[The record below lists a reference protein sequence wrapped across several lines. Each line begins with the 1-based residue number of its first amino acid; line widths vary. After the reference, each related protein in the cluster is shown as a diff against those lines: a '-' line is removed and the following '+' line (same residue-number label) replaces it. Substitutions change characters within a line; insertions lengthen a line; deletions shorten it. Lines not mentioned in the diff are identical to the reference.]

1 MFLTEPALVVVQFE
15 FVGGI
20 VKLTHTAIIGGGP
33 AGAMAAELIARSGRR
48 VTVFEEKLGWEK
60 PCGGGVT
67 HKALECYPFLLPATG
82 EAKPIQEVEFL
93 AGNNA
98 SLRFQLCQ
106 PLAIYSRCN
115 LNGLLLRRAQS
126 AGAEVLEDR
135 VRDFRRSGSGW
146 ELQGRKGNYR
156 ADYIVVAAG
165 ARTRLRS
172 LLTEDF
178 GPRDFMLTFG
188 YYVPSRDDLL
198 RVQFFEKFEGYAWS
212 FPRPDHLSVGICGKV
227 GEDSMADLRERLHGF
242 MRRCGYSFERANVY
256 SHLLPALSVDT
267 WSGLRLVGP
276 GWALAGDAA
285 GLVDPVTGEGI
296 YYAMRSGEL
305 LAASLLEGL
314 PELYP
319 VRVQEEFGKA
329 LALGARLART
339 FYYGE
344 FLGVAVSTRL
354 VEFGAGSR
362 RFLGVIQDMLEGSQS
377 YLGLAAKLHFGLAA
391 ALWDIGID
399 PLRQMLRVVRDR
411 PGDEIRSSW
420 KKSHAHQIP

>member
-1 MFLTEPALVVVQFE
+1 
-15 FVGGI
+15 
-20 VKLTHTAIIGGGP
+20 
-33 AGAMAAELIARSGRR
+33 MAAELIARSGSR

-67 HKALECYPFLLPATG
+67 HKALERYPFLLPATG
-82 EAKPIQEVEFL
+82 EAKAIQEVEFL

-98 SLRFQLCQ
+98 SLRFQLRR

-146 ELQGRKGNYR
+146 ELQGRRRTYR
-156 ADYIVVAAG
+156 ADYLVVAAG

-188 YYVPSRDDLL
+188 YYVPGRDDLL

-212 FPRPDHLSVGICGKV
+212 FPRPGHLSVGICGKV
-227 GEDSMADLRERLHGF
+227 GEDGMRGLQERLHGF
-242 MRRCGYSFERANVY
+242 MRRFGYSFERANVY

-319 VRVQEEFGKA
+319 ARVQEEFGKA

-344 FLGVAVSTRL
+344 FLGVAVPTRL

-377 YLGLAAKLHFGLAA
+377 YLKLAAKLHFGLAA

-411 PGDEIRSSW
+411 PDDDIGSSW